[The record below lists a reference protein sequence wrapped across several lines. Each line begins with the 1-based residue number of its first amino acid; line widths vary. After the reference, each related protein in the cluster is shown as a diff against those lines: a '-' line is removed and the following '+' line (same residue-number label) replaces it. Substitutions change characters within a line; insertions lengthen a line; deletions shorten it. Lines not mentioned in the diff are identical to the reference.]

1 MSAKNIGK
9 AIVRTAYKAKTAPL
23 QAANMVGKAVAP
35 NSKVSKAIDSV
46 ANPKILK
53 NKGGRVGLKH
63 GGQPSY
69 KHGECPK
76 AKAN

>member
-1 MSAKNIGK
+1 MSAKNIAKGI
-9 AIVRTAYKAKTAPL
+9 ARGVYKAKTFPL
-23 QAANMVGKAVAP
+23 QVADAVGKVVAP
-35 NSKVSKAIDSV
+35 DSKVSKTLDSV